1 VSRKPPK
8 AIHCP
13 AGQWTRVEFY
23 LGSKQEI
30 HKFYE
35 ADPAAVNVQYRI
47 YSSFLPPF
55 QDGEFTGLLLKTMP
69 YARSWL
75 VKFNPASDV
84 DVTSGLESPP
94 PESP

>member
-13 AGQWTRVEFY
+13 AGEWTRVEFY
-23 LGSKQEI
+23 LGSKQDI
-30 HKFYE
+30 TKFYE
-35 ADPAAVNVQYRI
+35 ADPGEVDVQYRI

-55 QDGEFTGLLLKTMP
+55 QEGAFTGLLVKTMP

-75 VKFNPASDV
+75 VKFSPSSDV
-84 DVTSGLESPP
+84 DVTSGITSP

>member
-13 AGQWTRVEFY
+13 AGEWTRVEFY

-55 QDGEFTGLLLKTMP
+55 QEGEFRLG
-69 YARSWL
+69 RGR
-75 VKFNPASDV
+75 DV
-84 DVTSGLESPP
+84 GPRVTAAGIT
-94 PESP
+94 